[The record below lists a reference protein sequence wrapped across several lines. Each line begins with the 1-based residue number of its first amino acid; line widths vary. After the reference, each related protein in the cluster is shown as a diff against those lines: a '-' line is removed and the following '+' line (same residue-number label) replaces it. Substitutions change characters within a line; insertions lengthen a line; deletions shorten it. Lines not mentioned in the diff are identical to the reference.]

1 MTMPKS
7 TEAIPRREDLSPT
20 KRTLGNGVK
29 LGVEEVVFPRKDHTS
44 WCVWSALNTYIQIA
58 VYRLS
63 RLYLQ
68 VYVYIHIYA
77 ITISKNEKKKRL

>member
-1 MTMPKS
+1 MAVPKS
-7 TEAIPRREDLSPT
+7 VEEIPMREDLSPT

-29 LGVEEVVFPRKDHTS
+29 LGVEEVVFPRKDHS
-44 WCVWSALNTYIQIA
+44 NQYVRSALNTYIQTA
-58 VYRLS
+58 VCRLS

-77 ITISKNEKKKRL
+77 ITISLKKRQ